1 MVDKLIENYNDD
13 LESHILKCK
22 DKGYYI
28 EAFALIEQLFE
39 QVVIDFL
46 NRQTTDRKLSEENIN
61 LRSSIETLGL
71 IGVIDKPLYSLYLK
85 FKKRRNDL
93 VHKVVFHVDKFEN
106 LQKNELDR
114 TIDNMI
120 KSIKRFITDK
130 KLKDKYFKLKNS

>member
-1 MVDKLIENYNDD
+1 MDKLIENYNDD

-39 QVVIDFL
+39 QVVMDFL
-46 NRQTTDRKLSEENIN
+46 NIQNTDQKFSENIN

-93 VHKVVFHVDKFEN
+93 VHKVVFHLDKFEN
-106 LQKNELDR
+106 LQENELDR
-114 TIDNMI
+114 TIYNMI
-120 KSIKRFITDK
+120 KSIKRFIIDK
-130 KLKDKYFKLKNS
+130 KLEDKYFKLKNS

>member
-1 MVDKLIENYNDD
+1 MDKLVKNYSDD

-46 NRQTTDRKLSEENIN
+46 NRQNADQKLSENIN

-93 VHKVVFHVDKFEN
+93 VHKVVFHLDKFEN
-106 LQKNELDR
+106 LQENELDR
-114 TIDNMI
+114 TIDNMVR
-120 KSIKRFITDK
+120 SIKRFITDK
-130 KLKDKYFKLKNS
+130 KLEDKYFKLKNS

>member
-1 MVDKLIENYNDD
+1 MDKLRENYNDD

-22 DKGYYI
+22 DEGFYI

-93 VHKVVFHVDKFEN
+93 VHKVVFHLDKFEN
-106 LQKNELDR
+106 LQENELDG

-130 KLKDKYFKLKNS
+130 KLEDKYFKLKNS